1 MEFER
6 KTNKQTMIIVT
17 ILCAMLFG
25 LAVAY
30 AALSATVNVTFG
42 KVIQNALTWN
52 VGFESGTTTATPSG
66 SANVVCGEATTTANT
81 VTIANTTLTTLHDKC
96 LYKLKIENT
105 GSIDALLQSISPR
118 VPTSMSCNTTTTS
131 QMVCDNVTYKLTS
144 DAEGLA
150 LLDVNNVLS
159 ANTGTLDVY
168 LSVEYTGT
176 TTGIANQQST
186 GGFTFNYVQK

>member
-6 KTNKQTMIIVT
+6 KNNKQTMIIVT

-42 KVIQNALTWN
+42 KVIQNSLTWN
-52 VGFESGTTTATPSG
+52 VGFEPGTITATPSG

-131 QMVCDNVTYKLTS
+131 QMVCDNITYKLTS

-176 TTGIANQQST
+176 ATGTTNQQST
-186 GGFTFNYVQK
+186 GGFAFNYVQK

>member
-1 MEFER
+1 MEYEN
-6 KTNKQTMIIVT
+6 KTNKQTMIIVAF
-17 ILCAMLFG
+17 LCAGLFG

-42 KVIQNALTWN
+42 KVTQNALSWN
-52 VGFESGTTTATPSG
+52 VGFETGTTTATESG
-66 SANVVCGEATTTANT
+66 STGVVCGEATTTANT
-81 VTIANTTLTTLHDKC
+81 VSIANTTLTTLHDKC
-96 LYKLKIENT
+96 LYKLKIQNT
-105 GSIDALLQSISPR
+105 GSIDAILQSISPR

-131 QMVCDNVTYKLTS
+131 QMVCGNITYKLTS
-144 DAEGLA
+144 DQEGLS
-150 LLDVNNVLS
+150 LLDVNNTLS

-176 TTGIANQQST
+176 ETGANNQQSA